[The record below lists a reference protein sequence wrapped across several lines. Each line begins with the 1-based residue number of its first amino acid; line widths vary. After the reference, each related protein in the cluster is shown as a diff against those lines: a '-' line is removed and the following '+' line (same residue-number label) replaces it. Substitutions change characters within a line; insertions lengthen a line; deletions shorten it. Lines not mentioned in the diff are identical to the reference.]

1 MIIGLS
7 GYARSGKDT
16 VAQVL
21 VEKYGFQRIAFADK
35 IREFL
40 YDLNP
45 RLDHTLKDSL
55 RLRDIVDVNGWEKAK
70 IHKVVR
76 EYLQDIGVSA
86 RNVFG
91 EEFWI
96 KQALAS
102 MHTGNVVITDVR
114 FPNEARVIKKLD
126 GELWRVIRPGILP
139 INDHISEHALDGWE
153 FDFDIYN
160 DSDVNNLTNDIHILM
175 EDEHVF

>member
-76 EYLQDIGVSA
+76 E
-86 RNVFG
+86 
-91 EEFWI
+91 
-96 KQALAS
+96 
-102 MHTGNVVITDVR
+102 TGR
-114 FPNEARVIKKLD
+114 A
-126 GELWRVIRPGILP
+126 
-139 INDHISEHALDGWE
+139 
-153 FDFDIYN
+153 
-160 DSDVNNLTNDIHILM
+160 
-175 EDEHVF
+175 HV